1 MCKKYDPFDF
11 GSEHDWNNDGTHDIF
26 DEVMDDIVRQNYFDE
41 MDSALNPDFDDF
53 DDEDDELSLIHI

>member
-41 MDSALNPDFDDF
+41 MDSALNP
-53 DDEDDELSLIHI
+53 EDRKSVV